1 MKNYVLEMTG
11 YNGRKLY
18 ATTDYLATVTE
29 NINRAK
35 RFTLKKATK
44 LISNPK
50 GEGFRVIEVE

>member
-11 YNGRKLY
+11 YNGRTLY

-29 NINRAK
+29 DINRAK
-35 RFTLKKATK
+35 RFTLNKATK

-50 GEGFRVIEVE
+50 GKGFRVIEIK